1 MADVKRRDLPADVK
15 ARVRARAGYVCVKC
29 GSDDRCEVDHVV
41 PWTISHDD
49 SEDNLQLLC
58 FGCNRRKGAKVEA
71 GRKTWFH
78 QAYWS

>member
-1 MADVKRRDLPADVK
+1 M
-15 ARVRARAGYVCVKC
+15 
-29 GSDDRCEVDHVV
+29 V

-78 QAYWS
+78 ADYWPR